1 MAEPLRGGSWSVTEK
16 LLYSMAWMLSLK
28 VKIIPFYAK
37 IDFFFFPDLVMGY
50 LE

>member
-37 IDFFFFPDLVMGY
+37 IDFFFPDLVMGY